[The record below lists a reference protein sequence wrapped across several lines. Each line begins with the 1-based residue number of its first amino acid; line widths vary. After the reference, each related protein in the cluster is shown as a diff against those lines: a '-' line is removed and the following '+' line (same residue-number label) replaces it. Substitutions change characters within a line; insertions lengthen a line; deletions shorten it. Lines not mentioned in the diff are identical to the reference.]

1 MLLFVAVDA
10 PVRSIYIRVKRVGVV
25 CQHKGFIYLPKCA
38 CERKLSHLQ
47 QFVAVCLC
55 ISSSQL
61 DCLDLVVDFEVK
73 RVEVADEGVFH
84 EWAVGGHIVLL
95 SRFEICVKLVPFLVE
110 IVTF

>member
-1 MLLFVAVDA
+1 MRCVSTKDLFICQSVH
-10 PVRSIYIRVKRVGVV
+10 VRENYPICS
-25 CQHKGFIYLPKCA
+25 
-38 CERKLSHLQ
+38 S
-47 QFVAVCLC
+47 FVAVCLC

-110 IVTF
+110 IVTFCLVLLNAERLLQLRLHFQ